1 MRVLTAFF
9 LLALGAAPLCQA
21 SKKPAPPAPQKNAM
35 EVCDEFSQADI
46 RDCLAKL
53 AASSAALLKTAE
65 AGTVAAI
72 GKWDEDEG
80 YVTAARA
87 KLKQANT
94 VFARYREAQ
103 CGFAT
108 SLAGGAAGNSHE
120 ISRLACVADLNAQR
134 AHRLTSDAKSLPPR

>member
-1 MRVLTAFF
+1 MRFLTTCF
-9 LLALGAAPLCQA
+9 LMALGVAPLCQA
-21 SKKPAPPAPQKNAM
+21 SPKTAAPVQAKNAM
-35 EVCDEFSQADI
+35 EACDQFSQADI
-46 RDCLAKL
+46 RDCLFKQ
-53 AASSAALLKTAE
+53 AAGSAALLKNAE
-65 AGTVAAI
+65 AETVAAI

-94 VFARYREAQ
+94 VFARYRDAQ

-120 ISRLACVADLNAQR
+120 ISRLSCVADLNTQR
-134 AHRLTSDAKSLPPR
+134 AERLMSDAKSLVPR

>member
-1 MRVLTAFF
+1 MRVMTTFTLI
-9 LLALGAAPLCQA
+9 ALGCAPLCATGATPAAPLQA
-21 SKKPAPPAPQKNAM
+21 TGAM
-35 EVCDEFSQADI
+35 AVCDQFSQADI
-46 RDCLAKL
+46 RDCLGMHAWKSATLLKNAEAETL
-53 AASSAALLKTAE
+53 AAL
-65 AGTVAAI
+65 

-94 VFARYREAQ
+94 AFSRYRDTQ

-134 AHRLTSDAKSLPPR
+134 AQRLTSDAKSLPPR